1 MKFEIFEMNRLT
13 LLAIIAALIAA
24 SCTISYKFNG
34 ASIDYSKVKSITVAD
49 FTNQATL
56 GNPSLVNTFND
67 ALKDA
72 YSRQTRLEQMRRG
85 GDLQVE
91 GEITTY
97 SLTPLSIGADAYAA
111 ETRLTIGVRVR
122 YTNNTNSEE
131 DFERTFSANRTFP
144 STSTLEDVQD
154 QLCEEMVEEL
164 VDQIFNATV
173 ANW

>member
-1 MKFEIFEMNRLT
+1 MKRLAFF
-13 LLAIIAALIAA
+13 AIIAALIAA

-56 GNPSLVNTFND
+56 VNPSLANNFND

-72 YSRQTRLEQMRRG
+72 YSKQTRLSQVSRG

-91 GEITTY
+91 GEIITY
-97 SLTPLSIGADAYAA
+97 TLTPLSIGSDAYAA
-111 ETRLTIGVRVR
+111 ETRLTLGIRVR
-122 YTNNTNSEE
+122 YTNNTNNEE

-144 STSTLEDVQD
+144 SSSTIEDVQD
-154 QLCEEMVEEL
+154 QLCEEMISEI

>member
-1 MKFEIFEMNRLT
+1 MKRLT
-13 LLAIIAALIAA
+13 LLAALAALLAA

-34 ASIDYSKVKSITVAD
+34 ASIDYAKVRSITVAD

-56 GNPSLVNTFND
+56 VNPSLVNTFND

-72 YSRQTRLEQMRRG
+72 YSRQTRLEQAARG

-97 SLTPLSIGADAYAA
+97 SLTPLSIGSDAYAA

-122 YTNNTNSEE
+122 YTNNTNNEE

>member
-1 MKFEIFEMNRLT
+1 MKRLIFF
-13 LLAIIAALIAA
+13 AIAAAIVAA
-24 SCTISYKFNG
+24 SCTVSYKFNG
-34 ASIDYSKVKSITVAD
+34 ASIDYSKVRSIAVID

-56 GNPSLVNTFND
+56 VNPSLVNNFND

-72 YSRQTRLEQMRRG
+72 YSKQTRLEQVRRN

-97 SLTPLSIGADAYAA
+97 AITPLSIGADAYAS
-111 ETRLTIGVRVR
+111 ENRLTIGVRVR
-122 YTNNTNSEE
+122 FANNTNPDE
-131 DFERTFSANRTFP
+131 DFERTFSANRTFA
-144 STSTLEDVQD
+144 STSTLEEVQD
-154 QLCEEMVEEL
+154 QLCEEMIEEL

>member
-1 MKFEIFEMNRLT
+1 MNRLT

-56 GNPSLVNTFND
+56 VNPSLVNTFND

-72 YSRQTRLEQMRRG
+72 YSRQTRLEQTRRG

-122 YTNNTNSEE
+122 YTNNTNNEE

-154 QLCEEMVEEL
+154 QLCEEMVEEI

-173 ANW
+173 ANWWN

>member
-1 MKFEIFEMNRLT
+1 MNRLT
-13 LLAIIAALIAA
+13 LLAIIAALLAA

-56 GNPSLVNTFND
+56 VNPSLVNTFND

-72 YSRQTRLEQMRRG
+72 YSRQTRLEQTRRG

-122 YTNNTNSEE
+122 YTNNTNNEE

-154 QLCEEMVEEL
+154 QLCEEMVEEI

>member
-1 MKFEIFEMNRLT
+1 MKR
-13 LLAIIAALIAA
+13 LAILSIFSLILAA

-34 ASIDYSKVKSITVAD
+34 ASIDYSKIKSITIAD

-56 GNPSLVNTFND
+56 VNPALVNQLND
-67 ALKDA
+67 ALKDS
-72 YSRQTRLEQMRRG
+72 YNKQTRLSQVSRG
-85 GDLQVE
+85 GDLNVE

-97 SLTPLSIGADAYAA
+97 TITPLSIGADAYAS
-111 ETRLTIGVRVR
+111 ENRLTIGLRVR
-122 YTNNTNSEE
+122 FTNNTNPDE

-144 STSTLEDVQD
+144 STSTLEEVQD
-154 QLCEEMVEEL
+154 QLCQEMVEEL

>member
-1 MKFEIFEMNRLT
+1 MKRLAFF
-13 LLAIIAALIAA
+13 AIIAALIAA

-56 GNPSLVNTFND
+56 VNPSLANNFND

-72 YSRQTRLEQMRRG
+72 YSKQTRLSQVSRG

-91 GEITTY
+91 GEIITY
-97 SLTPLSIGADAYAA
+97 SLTPLSIGSDAYAA
-111 ETRLTIGVRVR
+111 ETRLTLGIRVR
-122 YTNNTNSEE
+122 YTNNTNNEE

-144 STSTLEDVQD
+144 SSSTLEDVQD
-154 QLCEEMVEEL
+154 QLCEEMISEI

>member
-1 MKFEIFEMNRLT
+1 MNRLT

-56 GNPSLVNTFND
+56 VNPSLVNTFND

-72 YSRQTRLEQMRRG
+72 YSRQTRLEQTRRG

>member
-1 MKFEIFEMNRLT
+1 MKRLAFF
-13 LLAIIAALIAA
+13 AIIAALIAA

-56 GNPSLVNTFND
+56 VNPSLANNFND

-72 YSRQTRLEQMRRG
+72 YSKQTRLSQVSRG

-91 GEITTY
+91 GEIITY
-97 SLTPLSIGADAYAA
+97 TLTPLSIGSDAYAA
-111 ETRLTIGVRVR
+111 ETRLTLGIRVR
-122 YTNNTNSEE
+122 YTNNTNNEE
-131 DFERTFSANRTFP
+131 DFEHTFSANRTFP
-144 STSTLEDVQD
+144 SSSTLEDVQD
-154 QLCEEMVEEL
+154 QLCEEMISEI

>member
-1 MKFEIFEMNRLT
+1 MNRLT

-56 GNPSLVNTFND
+56 VNPSLVNTFND

-154 QLCEEMVEEL
+154 QLCEEMVEEI

>member
-1 MKFEIFEMNRLT
+1 MNRLT

-56 GNPSLVNTFND
+56 VNPSLVNTFND

>member
-1 MKFEIFEMNRLT
+1 MNRLT

-56 GNPSLVNTFND
+56 VNPSLVNTFND

-72 YSRQTRLEQMRRG
+72 YSRQTRLEQTRRG

-122 YTNNTNSEE
+122 YTNNTNNEE

>member
-1 MKFEIFEMNRLT
+1 MNRLT

-56 GNPSLVNTFND
+56 VNPSLVNTFND

-72 YSRQTRLEQMRRG
+72 YSRQTRLEQTRRG

-122 YTNNTNSEE
+122 YTNNTNNEE

-154 QLCEEMVEEL
+154 QLCEEMVEEI

>member
-1 MKFEIFEMNRLT
+1 MKRLAFF
-13 LLAIIAALIAA
+13 AIIAALIAA

-56 GNPSLVNTFND
+56 VNPSLANNFND

-72 YSRQTRLEQMRRG
+72 YSKQTRLSQVSRG

-91 GEITTY
+91 GEIITY
-97 SLTPLSIGADAYAA
+97 TLTPLSIGSDAYAA
-111 ETRLTIGVRVR
+111 ETRLTLGIRVR
-122 YTNNTNSEE
+122 YTNNTNNEE

-144 STSTLEDVQD
+144 SSSTLEDVQD
-154 QLCEEMVEEL
+154 QLCEEMISEI